1 MKKWTWKNGGQTDW
15 NQPNQFE
22 FHYLDISGH
31 SRHIES
37 LHSNFLNTGLRT
49 KIKFVCAEFQFER
62 L

>member
-1 MKKWTWKNGGQTDW
+1 MGQTDL
-15 NQPNQFE
+15 NQPNQFG

-37 LHSNFLNTGLRT
+37 LHSIFLNAGLRM

>member
-1 MKKWTWKNGGQTDW
+1 MGQTDL
-15 NQPNQFE
+15 NQPNQFG

-37 LHSNFLNTGLRT
+37 LHSIFLNAGPRM